1 MELKSRLETLAEKF
15 KELKSEINTEE
26 ATKTAFVLPFI
37 GLLGYNVFD
46 PREVIPEFT
55 ADLGIKKG
63 EKVDYAVIHDGKPI
77 IIIECKHWK
86 EKLSKHSSQ
95 LHRYFNVSK
104 TKFGILTNGNS
115 FLFFTD
121 LSKPNIM
128 DEKPFLTLSLNSL
141 KDTTIQEVQKFHKD
155 NFDASKITS
164 NASSLKYI
172 HEVKSIFEQEI
183 TETSDDFAKFFASRI
198 TSSMMTKKV
207 VDLFKTIVPKG
218 ISQLISDKVS
228 DRLQSAITKE
238 TVAEPIVIEEQS
250 KIITTEEEIDA
261 FRILVAILRKS
272 IPVERV
278 THRDT
283 QSYFGVLLD
292 DNNRKPICRLYLD
305 GRSKYIGLFDA
316 SKKEVKHLI
325 NSIDDIYN
333 FGNELNETVKYYT

>member
-63 EKVDYAVIHDGKPI
+63 EKVDYAIIHDGKPI

-86 EKLSKHSSQ
+86 ETLSKHSSQ

-104 TKFGILTNGNS
+104 TKFSILTNGNT

-121 LSKPNIM
+121 LSTPNIM
-128 DEKPFLTLSLNSL
+128 DDKPFLTLSLTNL
-141 KDTTIQEVQKFHKD
+141 KENTIQEVYKFHKD

-172 HEVKSIFEQEI
+172 YEVKSIFEQEL
-183 TETSDDFAKFFASRI
+183 TETSDDFARFFASRI
-198 TSSMMTKKV
+198 TNTKMSKKV
-207 VDLFKTIVPKG
+207 VDLFKMIVPKG

-228 DRLQSAITKE
+228 DRLQSALTKE
-238 TVAEPIVIEEQS
+238 TVIEPVIVEEQS
-250 KIITTEEEIDA
+250 KIITTEMELDA
-261 FRILVAILRKS
+261 FRILVAILRRS
-272 IPVERV
+272 LPIERI

-316 SKKEVKHLI
+316 NKKETRYLI
-325 NSIDDIYN
+325 NSIDEIYN
-333 FGNELNETVKYYT
+333 HETALLETIKNY